1 MLARRSHLNQPEPR
15 LAPPGAP
22 LPFLDR
28 VLLKYYVGPFMAKR
42 AQVEQSRARFEKLHA
57 KILEIARSIPPEML
71 THKVLVKPQRGLEDS
86 SRYWSAAMVLEHM
99 LIVGEGCC
107 HIIRELS
114 AGRDPNVRP
123 RTERL
128 KPKGAG
134 AGLEL
139 IEQFAKFTMTCM
151 PEMDPLVRERD
162 SSAAEVHPWFGPMR
176 ARAWFWLL
184 GVHAGIHY
192 QQLKQIKKA
201 LANV

>member
-1 MLARRSHLNQPEPR
+1 MNQPEPR

-22 LPFLDR
+22 LPFLER

-42 AQVEQSRARFEKLHA
+42 APIDASRERFEKLHA
-57 KILEIARSIPPEML
+57 KTIEVARSIPPEML
-71 THKVLVKPQRGLEDS
+71 THKVLVPRQSGLEDS
-86 SRYWSAAMVLEHM
+86 SRYWSAAMTLEHM
-99 LIVGEGCC
+99 LMVGEGCC

-139 IEQFAKFTMTCM
+139 IEQFARFTERCM
-151 PEMDPLVRERD
+151 PEMLPLVAERD
-162 SSAAEVHPWFGPMR
+162 SQTSEVHPWFGPMR

-184 GVHAGIHY
+184 GVHAAVHY
-192 QQLKQIKKA
+192 RQLKEIKKR
-201 LANV
+201 L